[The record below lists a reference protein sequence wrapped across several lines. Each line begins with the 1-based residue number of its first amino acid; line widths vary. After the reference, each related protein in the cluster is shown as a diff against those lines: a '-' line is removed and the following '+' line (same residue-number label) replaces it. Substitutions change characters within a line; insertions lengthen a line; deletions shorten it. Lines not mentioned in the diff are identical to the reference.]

1 MKHHILVVDDDA
13 EIRETMVDLL
23 RDRGYEALGAS
34 DGIEALDTL
43 RSRSP
48 WSLIFLDLMMPNMDG
63 FTMRQQQLADPVLST
78 IPVVVVS
85 ATTDVTQAAKTLDA
99 VGYFVKPAR
108 LTELLAMVERYC
120 GRAVRSP

>member
-1 MKHHILVVDDDA
+1 MG
-13 EIRETMVDLL
+13 DLL
-23 RDRGYEALGAS
+23 RERGYEALGAS
-34 DGIEALDTL
+34 DGIEALDSL
-43 RSRSP
+43 SSRSP

-63 FTMRQQQLADPVLST
+63 FAMRQQQLADPALST

-85 ATTDVTQAAKTLDA
+85 ATTDVPQAAKSLDA

-108 LTELLAMVERYC
+108 LTDLLAMVERYC